1 MIPTQKPK
9 FMKIKIPFVLAL
21 LFAGVLARAAEPMP
35 LSVAVYD
42 FKGYDEAESSGS
54 KVTTLVTADLTTE
67 TNMVLV
73 ERAELKQALN
83 EQAFGASGMVSSD
96 AAAKIGQITG
106 AKILVTGEVMNIS
119 GNHLVIVAN
128 IIGTETGRLYAD
140 KVDGSPDKLVDLTS
154 DLSRKIAQTI
164 NDQATNLIMVAQ
176 ESSAERLERIIKSV
190 NGTNRPTVLINIH
203 APPGNSPPSATPT
216 GEFGNILLKAGF
228 NVVERNSDRKPDVV
242 ITGVVDPSEG
252 PRHGDLFSFQAVIEL
267 KVQERRTGNI
277 ICFDRQE
284 STATDVTRVGAD
296 RLAEVNAVD
305 ALAERILPQLA
316 K

>member
-1 MIPTQKPK
+1 
-9 FMKIKIPFVLAL
+9 MKIKIPFVLAM
-21 LFAGVLARAAEPMP
+21 LFAGVLACAAAPMP
-35 LSVAVYD
+35 LTVAVYD
-42 FKGYDEAESSGS
+42 FKGYDEAESSGG
-54 KVTTLVTADLTTE
+54 KVTTLVTADLTTN
-67 TNMVLV
+67 TNLVLV

-83 EQAFGASGMVSSD
+83 EQAFGASSMVSSD
-96 AAAKIGQITG
+96 TAAKIGQITG
-106 AKILVTGEVMNIS
+106 AKVLVTGEVMNIS

-164 NDQATNLIMVAQ
+164 NVQATNLIMATQ

-190 NGTNRPTVLINIH
+190 NGTNRPTVLVNIH

-228 NVVERNSDRKPDVV
+228 NVVDRNSDRKPDVE

-267 KVQERRTGNI
+267 KVQERRTGDI

-296 RLAEVNAVD
+296 RSAEVNAVD
-305 ALAERILPQLA
+305 ALAERILPQIA